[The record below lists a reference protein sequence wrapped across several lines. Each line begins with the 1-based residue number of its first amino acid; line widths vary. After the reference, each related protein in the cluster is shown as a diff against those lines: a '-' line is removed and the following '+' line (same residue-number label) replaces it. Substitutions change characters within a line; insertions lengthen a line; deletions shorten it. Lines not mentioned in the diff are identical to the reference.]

1 MAEALPCRPVSP
13 DGSLPC
19 SRTSEREHEVLSNLA
34 KGSSYSAIADTMCVA
49 ADTVRFHIRNIYR
62 KLHVHSQTAAVA
74 KAIRED
80 LI

>member
-1 MAEALPCRPVSP
+1 MTPLLCDVRFRPACESEIHI
-13 DGSLPC
+13 
-19 SRTSEREHEVLSNLA
+19 TEREHEVLTGLA
-34 KGSSYSAIADTMCVA
+34 GGNSYAAIATSLSVA